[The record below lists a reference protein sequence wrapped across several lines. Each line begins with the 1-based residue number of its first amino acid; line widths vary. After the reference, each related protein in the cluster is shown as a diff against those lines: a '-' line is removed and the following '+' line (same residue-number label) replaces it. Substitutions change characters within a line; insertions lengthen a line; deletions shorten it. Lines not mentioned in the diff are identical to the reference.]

1 MNANADIT
9 KDQAETQLLFDSI
22 LLTQVAPHPK
32 MENPKQIRLLLMVSE
47 TGCQPGCQRGGDAK
61 SSDDM
66 VFEVA
71 ADILSKLPADF
82 DLEAALRRFP
92 TSYKQSMN
100 TVLVQEM
107 GRFNNLLCTI
117 RESCINIQKA
127 IKESVKKCRWTMLNC
142 ILIYLCVLMQGLVVM
157 SAELEEVV
165 SSILKGRI
173 PGMWMKKSY
182 PSLKPLGSFV
192 NDFLQRLQQFS
203 PFPQQKY
210 FMSELITVKGTLCV
224 SGITQINST
233 STLRWSITHRWSFI
247 GPSHRFA
254 HGGYAGDWYDEG
266 TPAVF
271 WISGFFFT
279 QAFLT
284 GSQQNYARKH
294 TIPID
299 LLGFDFQVLDDGQ
312 YIHPPEDGRTL

>member
-1 MNANADIT
+1 
-9 KDQAETQLLFDSI
+9 
-22 LLTQVAPHPK
+22 
-32 MENPKQIRLLLMVSE
+32 
-47 TGCQPGCQRGGDAK
+47 GDAK

-127 IKESVKKCRWTMLNC
+127 IK
-142 ILIYLCVLMQGLVVM
+142 GLVVM

-192 NDFLQRLQQFS
+192 NDFLQRLQFLQVPKHS
-203 PFPQQKY
+203 QV
-210 FMSELITVKGTLCV
+210 L
-224 SGITQINST
+224 
-233 STLRWSITHRWSFI
+233 
-247 GPSHRFA
+247 PS
-254 HGGYAGDWYDEG
+254 W
-266 TPAVF
+266 
-271 WISGFFFT
+271 FFFT